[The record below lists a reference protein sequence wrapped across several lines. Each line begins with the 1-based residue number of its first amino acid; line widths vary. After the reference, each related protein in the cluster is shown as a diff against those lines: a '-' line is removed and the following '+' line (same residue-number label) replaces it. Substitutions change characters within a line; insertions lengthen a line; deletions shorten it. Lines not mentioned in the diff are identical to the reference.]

1 MKDSALLDT
10 TGIVFMGVY
19 LASLLLIGV
28 VGRLARKED
37 SLADFYLS
45 GRGMGLFV
53 LFLTLYATQYSG
65 NTLIGMAGKSYRQGY
80 AFLVSVT
87 FMMSVIGAYLI
98 YAPKLHLLSK
108 KNKFITIGDY
118 IEHRYRSPVLTMF
131 ITIVCII
138 TVGSYILTNLKAI
151 GYIVEATT
159 GGRITFVQGIIALS
173 LIMVIYETLGG
184 MRSVA
189 WTDAIQGI
197 LLIAGCLFIFCGIEY
212 QYGGISAVAENLVTS
227 RSEMWHPPDL
237 AQKRLWLSTII
248 IIFFGISIYPQA
260 IQRIYAAKD
269 ARTLKR
275 SFQIM
280 VFMPIVT
287 TFFLVIVGMVG
298 MNRFPGLDKQGSEE
312 ITMLLLN
319 DMAMHIPGIK
329 YFIILFLSAAV
340 AAIMS
345 TVDSALLAISSLFTQ
360 DIYRRIRPSAS
371 QSNLTGTGKI
381 FSWGIMACMAY
392 FATNLPQTIWR
403 LTEMKL
409 EVLCQ
414 VAPAI
419 FLGLHIKSLHGRSIL
434 SGLSIGIC
442 VTLFIMFSNK
452 MGIPITPKPWG
463 IHAGVWGLAANF
475 TTVGIVSIRRK
486 IICGVLIRRKK
497 YCIRLKHS
505 VIPAVC

>member
-1 MKDSALLDT
+1 MKDIALLDT
-10 TGIVFMGVY
+10 TGIVFMSAY
-19 LASLLLIGV
+19 LVSLLLIGIA
-28 VGRLARKED
+28 GRLARKED

-80 AFLVSVT
+80 TFLVSVT

-98 YAPKLHLLSK
+98 YAPKLHRLSK
-108 KNKFITIGDY
+108 KQKYITIGDY
-118 IEHRYRSPVLTMF
+118 IEHRYGSPVLTTF

-159 GGRITFVQGIIALS
+159 GGRVTFVQGIITLS

-212 QYGGISAVAENLVTS
+212 QYGGISAVAEKLIS
-227 RSEMWHPPDL
+227 SHSDMWHPPDF
-237 AQKRLWLSTII
+237 AQKRIWLSTII

-269 ARTLKR
+269 AKTLKR

-280 VFMPIVT
+280 IFMPFVT
-287 TFFLVIVGMVG
+287 TFFLVIAGMVG
-298 MNRFPGLDKQGSEE
+298 MNRFPGLDKRGSEE

-319 DMAMHIPGIK
+319 DMAMYIPGAK

-360 DIYRRIRPSAS
+360 DIYRRIWPTAS
-371 QSNLTGTGKI
+371 QSHLTGTGKI
-381 FSWGIMACMAY
+381 FSWSIMACMAY
-392 FATNLPQTIWR
+392 FATSLPQTIWR

-419 FLGLHIKSLHGRSIL
+419 FLGLHFKSIRGITIL
-434 SGLSIGIC
+434 GGLSIGIS
-442 VTLFIMFSNK
+442 VTLFIMFSEN
-452 MGIPITPKPWG
+452 MGVPIVPKPWG
-463 IHAGVWGLAANF
+463 IHAGVWGLIANF
-475 TTVGIVSIRRK
+475 LIVGYFSYFKRSPV
-486 IICGVLIRRKK
+486 
-497 YCIRLKHS
+497 
-505 VIPAVC
+505 VC

>member
-1 MKDSALLDT
+1 MNNIPLLDT
-10 TGIVFMGVY
+10 TGIVFMSAY
-19 LASLLLIGV
+19 LVSLLLIGV
-28 VGRLARKED
+28 VGRMARKED

-45 GRGMGLFV
+45 GRNMGLFV

-65 NTLIGMAGKSYRQGY
+65 NTLIGMAGRSYRQGY
-80 AFLVSVT
+80 AFIVSVT

-98 YAPKLHLLSK
+98 YAPKLHRLSK
-108 KNKFITIGDY
+108 KNRFITVGDY
-118 IEHRYRSPVLTMF
+118 IEHRYQSPVLTIF

-151 GYIVEATT
+151 GYIVETTT
-159 GGRITFVQGIIALS
+159 GGHVTFVQGIIALS

-197 LLIAGCLFIFCGIEY
+197 LLILGCIFIFWGIEH
-212 QYGGISAVAENLVTS
+212 QYGGISAVAEKLVSS
-227 RSEMWHPPDL
+227 RSEMWYPPDF

-269 ARTLKR
+269 SKTLRR

-280 VFMPIVT
+280 IFMPFVT
-287 TFFLVIVGMVG
+287 TFFLIIVGMVG

-329 YFIILFLSAAV
+329 FFIILFLSAAV

-360 DIYRRIRPSAS
+360 DIYRRIKPTAS
-371 QSNLTGTGKI
+371 QSHLTGTGKI

-392 FATNLPQTIWR
+392 FATSLPQTIWR

-419 FLGLHIKSLHGRSIL
+419 FLGLHIKSLSGRAIL
-434 SGLSIGIC
+434 SGLSVGIV
-442 VTLFIMFSNK
+442 VTLFIMFSNNVW
-452 MGIPITPKPWG
+452 IPIMPKPWG
-463 IHAGVWGLAANF
+463 IHAGVWGLTANF
-475 TTVGIVSIRRK
+475 TAVAILSTRKSSSTV
-486 IICGVLIRRKK
+486 C
-497 YCIRLKHS
+497 
-505 VIPAVC
+505 

>member
-1 MKDSALLDT
+1 MENIPLLDT
-10 TGIVFMGVY
+10 TGIVFMSAY
-19 LASLLLIGV
+19 LVSLLLIGV
-28 VGRLARKED
+28 VGRMARKED

-45 GRGMGLFV
+45 GRNMGLFV

-80 AFLVSVT
+80 AFIVSVT

-98 YAPKLHLLSK
+98 YAPKLHRLSK
-108 KNKFITIGDY
+108 KNRFITVGDY
-118 IEHRYRSPVLTMF
+118 IEHRYQSPVLTIF

-151 GYIVEATT
+151 GYIVETTT
-159 GGRITFVQGIIALS
+159 GGHVTFVQGIIALS

-197 LLIAGCLFIFCGIEY
+197 LLIAGCIFIFWGIEY
-212 QYGGISAVAENLVTS
+212 QYGGISAVAEKLVSS
-227 RSEMWHPPDL
+227 RSEMWHPPDF

-269 ARTLKR
+269 SKTLKR

-280 VFMPIVT
+280 IFMPFVT
-287 TFFLVIVGMVG
+287 TFFLIIVGMVG

-319 DMAMHIPGIK
+319 DMALHIPGIK
-329 YFIILFLSAAV
+329 FFIILFLSAAV

-360 DIYRRIRPSAS
+360 DIYRRIKPTAS
-371 QSNLTGTGKI
+371 QSHLTGTGKI

-392 FATNLPQTIWR
+392 FATSLPQTIWR

-419 FLGLHIKSLHGRSIL
+419 FLGLHIKSLSGRTIL
-434 SGLSIGIC
+434 SGLSVGIC
-442 VTLFIMFSNK
+442 VTLFIMFSNNL
-452 MGIPITPKPWG
+452 GIPIMPKPWG
-463 IHAGVWGLAANF
+463 IHAGVWGLASNF
-475 TTVGIVSIRRK
+475 TTVAILSTRK
-486 IICGVLIRRKK
+486 R
-497 YCIRLKHS
+497 YS
-505 VIPAVC
+505 TVC

>member
-1 MKDSALLDT
+1 MENIPLLDT
-10 TGIVFMGVY
+10 TGIVFMSAY
-19 LASLLLIGV
+19 LVSLLLIGV
-28 VGRLARKED
+28 VGRMARKED

-45 GRGMGLFV
+45 GRNMGLFV

-80 AFLVSVT
+80 AFIVSVT

-98 YAPKLHLLSK
+98 YAPKLHRLSK
-108 KNKFITIGDY
+108 KNRFITVGDY
-118 IEHRYRSPVLTMF
+118 IEHRYQSPVLTIF

-151 GYIVEATT
+151 GYIVETTT
-159 GGRITFVQGIIALS
+159 GGHVTFVQGIIALS

-197 LLIAGCLFIFCGIEY
+197 LLIAGCIFIFWGIEY
-212 QYGGISAVAENLVTS
+212 QYGGISAVAEKLVSS
-227 RSEMWHPPDL
+227 RSEMWHPPDF

-269 ARTLKR
+269 SKTLKR

-280 VFMPIVT
+280 IFMPFVT
-287 TFFLVIVGMVG
+287 TFFLIIVGMVG

-329 YFIILFLSAAV
+329 FFIILFLSAAV

-360 DIYRRIRPSAS
+360 DIYRRIKPTAS
-371 QSNLTGTGKI
+371 QSHLTGTGKI

-392 FATNLPQTIWR
+392 FATSLPQTIWR

-419 FLGLHIKSLHGRSIL
+419 FLGLHIKSLSGRTIL
-434 SGLSIGIC
+434 SALSVGIG
-442 VTLFIMFSNK
+442 VTLFIMLSKNL
-452 MGIPITPKPWG
+452 GIPIMPKPWG
-463 IHAGVWGLAANF
+463 IHAGVWVLIANF
-475 TTVGIVSIRRK
+475 TTVAILSTPK
-486 IICGVLIRRKK
+486 
-497 YCIRLKHS
+497 S
-505 VIPAVC
+505 SSTVC

>member
-1 MKDSALLDT
+1 MENIPLLDT
-10 TGIVFMGVY
+10 TGIVFMSAY
-19 LASLLLIGV
+19 LVSLLLIGV
-28 VGRLARKED
+28 VGRMARKED

-45 GRGMGLFV
+45 GRNMGLFV

-80 AFLVSVT
+80 AFIVSVT

-98 YAPKLHLLSK
+98 YAPKLHRLSK
-108 KNKFITIGDY
+108 KNRFITVGDY
-118 IEHRYRSPVLTMF
+118 IEHRYQSPVLTIF

-151 GYIVEATT
+151 GYIVETTT
-159 GGRITFVQGIIALS
+159 GGHVTFVQGIIALS

-197 LLIAGCLFIFCGIEY
+197 LLIAGCIFIFWGIEY
-212 QYGGISAVAENLVTS
+212 QYGGISAVAEKLVSS
-227 RSEMWHPPDL
+227 RSEMWHPPDF

-269 ARTLKR
+269 SKTLKR

-280 VFMPIVT
+280 IFMPFVT
-287 TFFLVIVGMVG
+287 TFFLIIVGMVG

-329 YFIILFLSAAV
+329 FFIILFLSAAV

-360 DIYRRIRPSAS
+360 DIYRRIKPTAS
-371 QSNLTGTGKI
+371 QSHLTGTGKI

-392 FATNLPQTIWR
+392 FATSLPQTIWR

-419 FLGLHIKSLHGRSIL
+419 FLGLHIKSLSGRTIL
-434 SGLSIGIC
+434 SGLSVGIC
-442 VTLFIMFSNK
+442 VTLFIMFSNNL
-452 MGIPITPKPWG
+452 GIPIMPKPWG
-463 IHAGVWGLAANF
+463 IHAGVWGLASNF
-475 TTVGIVSIRRK
+475 TTVAILSTRK
-486 IICGVLIRRKK
+486 R
-497 YCIRLKHS
+497 YS
-505 VIPAVC
+505 TVC

>member
-1 MKDSALLDT
+1 MKDNALLDT
-10 TGIVFMGVY
+10 TGIAFMGLY
-19 LASLLLIGV
+19 LVSLLLIGV
-28 VGRLARKED
+28 IGRLARKED

-98 YAPKLHLLSK
+98 YAPKLHRLSK
-108 KNKFITIGDY
+108 KKKFITIGDY
-118 IEHRYRSPVLTMF
+118 IEHRYGSPVLTMF

-151 GYIVEATT
+151 GYIVESTT

-189 WTDAIQGI
+189 WTDAIQGV

-212 QYGGISAVAENLVTS
+212 QYGGISAVAENLITS

-280 VFMPIVT
+280 VFMPIIT
-287 TFFLVIVGMVG
+287 TFFLVMVGMVG

-360 DIYRRIRPSAS
+360 DIYRRIRPTAS

-381 FSWGIMACMAY
+381 FSWAIMACMAY

-442 VTLFIMFSNK
+442 VTLFIMFSK
-452 MGIPITPKPWG
+452 KIGHIHHAKTMGNTCWC
-463 IHAGVWGLAANF
+463 
-475 TTVGIVSIRRK
+475 VGP
-486 IICGVLIRRKK
+486 CG
-497 YCIRLKHS
+497 
-505 VIPAVC
+505 

>member
-1 MKDSALLDT
+1 MENIPLLDT
-10 TGIVFMGVY
+10 TGIVFMSAY
-19 LASLLLIGV
+19 LVSLLLIGV
-28 VGRLARKED
+28 VGRMARKED

-45 GRGMGLFV
+45 GRNMGLFV

-80 AFLVSVT
+80 AFIVSVT

-98 YAPKLHLLSK
+98 YAPKLHRLSK
-108 KNKFITIGDY
+108 KNRFITVGDY
-118 IEHRYRSPVLTMF
+118 IEHRYQSPVLTIF

-151 GYIVEATT
+151 GYIVETTT
-159 GGRITFVQGIIALS
+159 GGHVTFVQGIIALS

-197 LLIAGCLFIFCGIEY
+197 LLIAGCIFIFWGIEY
-212 QYGGISAVAENLVTS
+212 QYGGISAVAEKLVSS
-227 RSEMWHPPDL
+227 RSEMWHPPDF

-269 ARTLKR
+269 SKTLKR

-280 VFMPIVT
+280 IFMPFVT
-287 TFFLVIVGMVG
+287 TFFLIIVGMVG

-319 DMAMHIPGIK
+319 DMALHIPGIK
-329 YFIILFLSAAV
+329 FFIILFLSAAV

-360 DIYRRIRPSAS
+360 DIYRRIKPTAS
-371 QSNLTGTGKI
+371 QSHLTGTGKI

-392 FATNLPQTIWR
+392 FATSLPQTIWR

-419 FLGLHIKSLHGRSIL
+419 FLGLHIKSLSGRTIL
-434 SGLSIGIC
+434 SGLSVGIC
-442 VTLFIMFSNK
+442 VTLFIMFSNNL
-452 MGIPITPKPWG
+452 GIPIMPKPWG

-475 TTVGIVSIRRK
+475 ITVAILSTRK
-486 IICGVLIRRKK
+486 R
-497 YCIRLKHS
+497 YS
-505 VIPAVC
+505 TVC

>member
-1 MKDSALLDT
+1 MENIPLLDT
-10 TGIVFMGVY
+10 TGIVFMSAY
-19 LASLLLIGV
+19 LVSLLLIGV
-28 VGRLARKED
+28 VGRMARKED

-45 GRGMGLFV
+45 GRNMGLFV

-80 AFLVSVT
+80 AFIVSVT

-98 YAPKLHLLSK
+98 YAPKLHRLSK
-108 KNKFITIGDY
+108 KNRFITVGDY
-118 IEHRYRSPVLTMF
+118 IEHRYKSPVLTIF

-151 GYIVEATT
+151 GYIVETTT
-159 GGRITFVQGIIALS
+159 GGHVTFVQGIIALS

-197 LLIAGCLFIFCGIEY
+197 LLIAGCIFIFWGIEY
-212 QYGGISAVAENLVTS
+212 QYGGISAVAEKLVSS
-227 RSEMWHPPDL
+227 RSEMWHPPDF

-269 ARTLKR
+269 SKTLKR

-280 VFMPIVT
+280 IFMPFVT
-287 TFFLVIVGMVG
+287 TFFLIIVGMVG

-329 YFIILFLSAAV
+329 FFIILFLSAAV

-360 DIYRRIRPSAS
+360 DIYRRIKPTAS
-371 QSNLTGTGKI
+371 QSHLTGTGKI

-392 FATNLPQTIWR
+392 FATSLPQTIWR

-419 FLGLHIKSLHGRSIL
+419 FLGLHIKSLSGRTIL
-434 SGLSIGIC
+434 SGLSVGIC
-442 VTLFIMFSNK
+442 VTLFIMFSNNL
-452 MGIPITPKPWG
+452 GIPIMPKPWG
-463 IHAGVWGLAANF
+463 IHAGVWGLASNF
-475 TTVGIVSIRRK
+475 TTVAILSTRK
-486 IICGVLIRRKK
+486 R
-497 YCIRLKHS
+497 YS
-505 VIPAVC
+505 TVC

>member
-1 MKDSALLDT
+1 MENQINNISLLDT

-19 LASLLLIGV
+19 LLSLLIIGI

-80 AFLVSVT
+80 VFIVSVT
-87 FMMSVIGAYLI
+87 FMMSVIGAYMI
-98 YAPKLHLLSK
+98 YAPKLHRLSK
-108 KNKFITIGDY
+108 KHRYITVGDY
-118 IEHRYRSPVLTMF
+118 VQHRFGSTVLTMF

-138 TVGSYILTNLKAI
+138 AVGSYILTNLKAI

-159 GGRITFVQGIIALS
+159 GGRVTFVQGIIALS
-173 LIMVIYETLGG
+173 LIMVVYETLGG

-197 LLIAGCLFIFCGIEY
+197 LLIAGCIFIFCAIEY
-212 QYGGISAVAENLVTS
+212 QYGGISAVAEKLSSSHSNL
-227 RSEMWHPPDL
+227 WHPPDL

-269 ARTLKR
+269 AKTLRR

-287 TFFLVIVGMVG
+287 TFFLIMVGIVGL
-298 MNRFPGLDKQGSEE
+298 NRFPGLDKQGSEK
-312 ITMLLLN
+312 ITLLLLN
-319 DMAMHIPGIK
+319 DLSVNIPGIK

-360 DIYRRIRPSAS
+360 DIYRRIRPAAS

-381 FSWGIMACMAY
+381 FSWVIMACMAY

-403 LTEMKL
+403 LTEIKL
-409 EVLCQ
+409 EILCQ

-419 FLGLHIKSLHGRSIL
+419 FLGIHIKSLHGRSIL

-442 VTLFIMFSNK
+442 ITLFIMFSNTI
-452 MGIPITPKPWG
+452 GLPIVPKPWG

-475 TTVGIVSIRRK
+475 STVGIVSMYKRSSDA
-486 IICGVLIRRKK
+486 
-497 YCIRLKHS
+497 Y
-505 VIPAVC
+505 

>member
-1 MKDSALLDT
+1 MENIPLLDT
-10 TGIVFMGVY
+10 TGIVFMSAY
-19 LASLLLIGV
+19 LVSLLLIGV
-28 VGRLARKED
+28 VGRMARKED

-45 GRGMGLFV
+45 GRNMGLFV

-80 AFLVSVT
+80 AFIVSVT

-98 YAPKLHLLSK
+98 YAPKLHRLSK
-108 KNKFITIGDY
+108 KNRFITVGDY
-118 IEHRYRSPVLTMF
+118 IEHRYKSPVLTIF

-151 GYIVEATT
+151 GYIVETTT
-159 GGRITFVQGIIALS
+159 GGHVTFVQGIIALS

-197 LLIAGCLFIFCGIEY
+197 LLIAGCIFIFWGIEY
-212 QYGGISAVAENLVTS
+212 QYGGISAVAEKLVSS
-227 RSEMWHPPDL
+227 RSEMWHPPDF

-269 ARTLKR
+269 SKTLKR

-280 VFMPIVT
+280 IFMPFVT
-287 TFFLVIVGMVG
+287 TFFLIIVGMVG

-319 DMAMHIPGIK
+319 DMALHIPGIK
-329 YFIILFLSAAV
+329 FFIILFLSAAV

-360 DIYRRIRPSAS
+360 DIYRRIKPTAS
-371 QSNLTGTGKI
+371 QSHLTGTGKI

-392 FATNLPQTIWR
+392 FATSLPQTIWR

-419 FLGLHIKSLHGRSIL
+419 FLGLHIKSLSGRTIL
-434 SGLSIGIC
+434 SGLSVGIC
-442 VTLFIMFSNK
+442 VTLFIMFSNNL
-452 MGIPITPKPWG
+452 GIPIMPKPWG

-475 TTVGIVSIRRK
+475 ITVAILSTRK
-486 IICGVLIRRKK
+486 R
-497 YCIRLKHS
+497 YS
-505 VIPAVC
+505 TVC

>member
-1 MKDSALLDT
+1 
-10 TGIVFMGVY
+10 
-19 LASLLLIGV
+19 
-28 VGRLARKED
+28 
-37 SLADFYLS
+37 
-45 GRGMGLFV
+45 
-53 LFLTLYATQYSG
+53 
-65 NTLIGMAGKSYRQGY
+65 
-80 AFLVSVT
+80 
-87 FMMSVIGAYLI
+87 
-98 YAPKLHLLSK
+98 
-108 KNKFITIGDY
+108 
-118 IEHRYRSPVLTMF
+118 
-131 ITIVCII
+131 
-138 TVGSYILTNLKAI
+138 LKAI
-151 GYIVEATT
+151 GYIVESTT

-212 QYGGISAVAENLVTS
+212 QYGGISAVAENLIAS
-227 RSEMWHPPDL
+227 RSEMWHPPDF

-269 ARTLKR
+269 SRTLRR

-287 TFFLVIVGMVG
+287 TFFLVMVG
-298 MNRFPGLDKQGSEE
+298 LVGLHRFPGLDKQGSEE

-319 DMAMHIPGIK
+319 DMAIHIPWVK

-360 DIYRRIRPSAS
+360 DIYRRIRPTAS

-442 VTLFIMFSNK
+442 VTLFIMFSKK

-463 IHAGVWGLAANF
+463 VHAGVWGLAANF
-475 TTVGIVSIRRK
+475 TTVGIVSIRKRQ
-486 IICGVLIRRKK
+486 
-497 YCIRLKHS
+497 S
-505 VIPAVC
+505 VVC